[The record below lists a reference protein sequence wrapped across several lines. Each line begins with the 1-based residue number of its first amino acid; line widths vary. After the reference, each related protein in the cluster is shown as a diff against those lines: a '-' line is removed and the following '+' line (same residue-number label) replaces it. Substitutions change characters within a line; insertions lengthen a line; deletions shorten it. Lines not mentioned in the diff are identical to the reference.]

1 MYFSFS
7 KKLEKEAFSLLAALT
22 SLVVD
27 NVRVEMI
34 VKRFNKDYI
43 EVEINFPSP
52 ITCNL
57 LNTKINLYAQKT
69 A

>member
-43 EVEINFPSP
+43 EVEINFPP
-52 ITCNL
+52 FHL
-57 LNTKINLYAQKT
+57 QPLNTEINLYAQKT